1 MFHVEQVPAMNKII
15 AVANQKGGVG
25 KTTTAINL
33 SACLAAKNRRTL
45 LIDLD
50 PQGMSTLG
58 LGRAKERGK
67 GIYQAMMNGG
77 DLMEWV
83 TGTELDNFYLC
94 PCSPELAGA
103 EAELFAADRREKR
116 LLEALEKA
124 RRLFNFMII
133 DCPPSL
139 GFLTINALAAADS
152 LIVPVQTEFFC
163 MEGIPDLFQTLD
175 TVRTYFNPRLAVEGV
190 LLTMYDERTN
200 LSKQVA
206 EEVRKSLKGITF
218 EAVIPRNIRLAEAP
232 SFGKPIILYDIKSR
246 GAEAYLKLA
255 EEILQK

>member
-1 MFHVEQVPAMNKII
+1 MNKII

-33 SACLAAKNRRTL
+33 SACLALKNRRAL
-45 LIDLD
+45 LVDLD

-58 LGRAKERGK
+58 LGKPKEPSK
-67 GIYQAMMNGG
+67 GIYQALMNGR
-77 DLMEWV
+77 DLMDCI
-83 TGTELDNFYLC
+83 TGTELENFYLC
-94 PCSPELAGA
+94 PCSPELAGV
-103 EAELFAADRREKR
+103 EAELYAAEGREKR
-116 LLEALEKA
+116 LLEAVEKA
-124 RRLFNFMII
+124 RRYFNFIII

-152 LIVPVQTEFFC
+152 LVVPVQTEFFC
-163 MEGIPDLFQTLD
+163 MEGIPDLFQTLE
-175 TVRTYFNPRLAVEGV
+175 TVRTYFNPRLAIEGL

-206 EEVRKSLKGITF
+206 EEIRKSLKNIMF

-232 SFGKPIILYDIKSR
+232 SFGKPIVLYDIKSK
-246 GAEAYLKLA
+246 GAEAYLNLA
-255 EEILQK
+255 EEIIRR

>member
-1 MFHVEQVPAMNKII
+1 MNKII

-33 SACLAAKNRRTL
+33 SASLALKSRRTL

-58 LGRAKERGK
+58 LAKPKERGK
-67 GIYQAMMNGG
+67 GIYQAMMNGL
-77 DLMEWV
+77 DLMDCIL
-83 TGTELDNFYLC
+83 GTDIENFYLC
-94 PCSPELAGA
+94 PCSPELSGV
-103 EAELFAADRREKR
+103 EAELYAVEHREKR
-116 LLEALEKA
+116 LTQAVEKA
-124 RRLFNFMII
+124 RRFFNFIII

-152 LIVPVQTEFFC
+152 LVIPVQTEFFC

-175 TVRTYFNPRLAVEGV
+175 TVRTYFNPRLAVEGI
-190 LLTMYDERTN
+190 LLTMFDERTN

-206 EEVRKSLKGITF
+206 EEIRKSLKHIMF
-218 EAVIPRNIRLAEAP
+218 KSVVPRSVRLAEAP
-232 SFGKPIILYDIKSR
+232 SFGKPIVLYDIKSR
-246 GAEAYLKLA
+246 GAEAYLNLA
-255 EEILQK
+255 EEIIRR